1 MKQKLLFLRNYNSSK
16 PASGGGWGWSE
27 VEFWLFRN
35 WVRGTQVEAPWNH
48 HTVHFV
54 LISVF

>member
-1 MKQKLLFLRNYNSSK
+1 MKQKLLFLRNYSSSK
-16 PASGGGWGWSE
+16 PASGGGWGWNE

-54 LISVF
+54 L